1 MDDEDDTY
9 VHNII
14 DYLMGVC
21 HVYSNTCK
29 LCENVC
35 MSNKHIC
42 VLDNKNNIV
51 YIWYWQNDI
60 WCALINNVH
69 IWNSVLLLE

>member
-51 YIWYWQNDI
+51 YIWY
-60 WCALINNVH
+60 
-69 IWNSVLLLE
+69 